1 MRLSD
6 IMSRMDLTV
15 WPIAALVIFVGV
27 FILVMGKLFSRS
39 RSENDRAAAMPLSDD
54 ADIAGSGR

>member
-6 IMSRMDLTV
+6 IMSRVDLTV

-27 FILVMGKLFSRS
+27 FIVVARRAFARS
-39 RSENDRAAAMPLSDD
+39 PSENERAAAMPLGDD
-54 ADIAGSGR
+54 AESM

>member
-1 MRLSD
+1 MRLSE

-27 FILVMGKLFSRS
+27 FIVVARRAFARTS
-39 RSENDRAAAMPLSDD
+39 SENEHAAAMPLSDD
-54 ADIAGSGR
+54 AETATRGR